1 MNRYSFLTFIFLCL
15 SLVGKAE
22 NTDLSQFENVLY
34 VESQT
39 CQAGES
45 YTLSV
50 KMKNSNSIC
59 GYQFDLVLPEG
70 VTVAQD
76 DESFYLISLST
87 ERTTAKK
94 TDYFNSAKQTDGSI
108 RVLAASTQN
117 ITFSGNTGEVAT
129 IKINVASTV
138 ADGDYPVILKN
149 IVTSDTDAKTYEVD
163 NVESTLTIGKVTT
176 TYDEGYSVQ
185 LLPFLFSEDAEV
197 SFLASNATALKSVE
211 FDVELPS
218 AIVSGEAYYID
229 PSLAQTKY
237 TTSDEL
243 SGNTV
248 HVSVTGKKS
257 NTIGIGENA
266 AVATL
271 GLAFADAALTAGVY
285 SVTIKNIVM
294 TDADDAE
301 YHAAPYTTSIIVGQ
315 YTRSLQYEWGTV
327 CLPYATESTSEVQLY
342 TLLSVDTN
350 NGIMKFVPAASVA
363 ANTPC
368 IFKGALGSA
377 TFPVITADEA
387 TESVVNQ
394 ETVVSGWTISGT
406 YFDQTLSS
414 SEKNIYY
421 ISENKFWY
429 ANEAFSVPA
438 FRCWFE
444 IPKTAGVNAKA
455 FSIEDEDST
464 TTDIK
469 YIENKEDSVDVV
481 FDLAGRQ
488 LAGPQKGI
496 NIINGK
502 KVIVK

>member
-1 MNRYSFLTFIFLCL
+1 MNRYSFLTLLFLCL
-15 SLVGKAE
+15 ALVGKAE
-22 NTDLSQFENVLY
+22 NTDLPQLDNALY
-34 VESQT
+34 VENQT

-50 KMKNSNSIC
+50 KMKNSIPIC
-59 GYQFDLVLPEG
+59 GFQFDLVLPEG
-70 VTVAQD
+70 VTVEQD
-76 DESFYLISLST
+76 DEEFYSISLST

-94 TDYFNSAKQTDGSI
+94 TDYFNSAKQKDGSI

-138 ADGDYPVILKN
+138 ADGDYPIILKN
-149 IVTSDTDAKTYEVD
+149 IVTSDTNAKTYEVD
-163 NVESTLTIGKVTT
+163 EVESTLTIGKITP
-176 TYDEGYSVQ
+176 TYDEGYGVQ
-185 LLPFLFSEDAEV
+185 ILPFLFSEDVEV
-197 SFLASNATALKSVE
+197 SFLASNSTTLKSVE

-229 PSLAQTKY
+229 AALAKTKY

-243 SGNTV
+243 NGNTV
-248 HVSVTGKKS
+248 HVSVTRRNS
-257 NTIGIGENA
+257 NTIAIGENT

-271 GLAFADAALTAGVY
+271 GLVFEDAALTNGVY
-285 SVTIKNIVM
+285 PVTIKNIVM
-294 TDADDAE
+294 TDADDTE
-301 YHAAPYTTSIIVGQ
+301 YHAAPCTTSIIVGQ

-327 CLPYATESTSEVQLY
+327 CLPYVTESTSDVQLY
-342 TLLSVDTN
+342 TLSSVDTD
-350 NGIMKFVPAASVA
+350 NGIMKFVPASSVA

-368 IFKGALGSA
+368 IFKGASEVA
-377 TFPVITADEA
+377 TFPVSTADEA
-387 TESVVNQ
+387 TESVINR
-394 ETVVSGWTISGT
+394 ETEVSEWTICGT

-414 SEKNIYY
+414 SENDIYY

-429 ANEAFSVPA
+429 ANEAFPVPA

-444 IPKTAGVNAKA
+444 TPKTVGVKAKH
-455 FSIEDEDST
+455 FSIEDVDT
-464 TTDIK
+464 NTTDIK
-469 YIENKEDSVDVV
+469 YVENNDGSVNVI
-481 FDLAGRQ
+481 FDLSGRK

-502 KVIVK
+502 KVRVQ